1 MKKDTNLNS
10 SQLQNNQSIV
20 DTIVDCHLS
29 DVPLNP
35 SENIH
40 NPDSYPPTVP
50 SSLVEDEPEF
60 CPEAVDVCRVMKKD
74 TNMNSLQLQNDQS
87 IVDTIVDCH
96 LSDVPLNPSQNIHNL
111 DSFPP
116 TAPSSLVEDVSLL
129 ENNYILGVA
138 LSKMAIE

>member
-20 DTIVDCHLS
+20 DATVDCHLS

-60 CPEAVDVCRVMKKD
+60 CI
-74 TNMNSLQLQNDQS
+74 QLR
-87 IVDTIVDCH
+87 
-96 LSDVPLNPSQNIHNL
+96 
-111 DSFPP
+111 SFQ
-116 TAPSSLVEDVSLL
+116 
-129 ENNYILGVA
+129 IMA
-138 LSKMAIE
+138 LFEWGDMQVFT